1 MVRVEE
7 VDLVEADLLAELL
20 HHSEQVE
27 HEAVARHQSL
37 VRLHAAAVSQQH
49 YSVRVRS
56 ASAHDTE

>member
-27 HEAVARHQSL
+27 HEAVARHQPL
-37 VRLHAAAVSQQH
+37 VRLHVAAASQQR
-49 YSVRVRS
+49 YCVRS
-56 ASAHDTE
+56 SSAHDTE